1 MVADQKKHKLQEL
14 QKGLEEAEALVSILP
29 RCAISRFALPYKRA
43 SMVVGRNNS
52 GKKHTLLFFY
62 GDPNLRSVTLAVAI
76 QFQIRKMDLEAR
88 SLPAAQKAMLM
99 VKLREYKSDCSNL
112 KRDVK
117 KTATPDTSAERDEL
131 METGLGADLSV
142 RPTGKES

>member
-1 MVADQKKHKLQEL
+1 M
-14 QKGLEEAEALVSILP
+14 
-29 RCAISRFALPYKRA
+29 
-43 SMVVGRNNS
+43 
-52 GKKHTLLFFY
+52 
-62 GDPNLRSVTLAVAI
+62 TLAVAI

-88 SLPAAQKAMLM
+88 SLPGAQKAMLM

-117 KTATPDTSAERDEL
+117 KASTPDTSAERDEL

-142 RPTGKES
+142 SPTGKES